1 MLNMCVQLPTYAD
14 NVALP
19 TFAYRTHSSKPA
31 AVVFAAMGPWW
42 DRQTDR
48 HQTLYRYIDPAP
60 HTKLAV
66 PII

>member
-31 AVVFAAMGPWW
+31 AVVLLLWVHGG
-42 DRQTDR
+42 TDR
-48 HQTLYRYIDPAP
+48 LTDTRHCTV
-60 HTKLAV
+60 T
-66 PII
+66 